1 MPTAKRKA
9 KKKKRSKKSPKEAEV
24 TMRGTVQVEF
34 EVQFLAANY
43 DEALEKGEKLV
54 NEMSLSAHPDCEFGY
69 FTTANDVEVDDLDAE
84 EEDRCAKCGQLDE
97 FNGGAEYSVS
107 KFGTKGFE
115 ASSNAGLPYPAGE
128 YICTKCIGSLSR
140 KEKAALWTSGRL
152 RSFLIGGSH

>member
-1 MPTAKRKA
+1 MPLAKRKA
-9 KKKKRSKKSPKEAEV
+9 KKKKRSKKSSKEAEV

-54 NEMSLSAHPDCEFGY
+54 HEMTLSAQPGNEEFG
-69 FTTANDVEVDDLDAE
+69 FFATANDVDVDDLDAK

-97 FNGGAEYSVS
+97 FDGGAEYSVS

-140 KEKAALWTSGRL
+140 KEKAVLWTR
-152 RSFLIGGSH
+152 